1 MKENPIPD
9 RFADA
14 EALDEFMTRPS
25 PELVSD
31 LEALDGDIMIIGVGG
46 KMGPTLA
53 RLAKRALPDRR
64 IIGVARFSDKGVK
77 GYLHKH
83 GLDTLEA
90 DLLDPKALAALPPAE
105 NIIFMAGRKFGS
117 QGSEELTWAMNAHVP
132 ALVADRF
139 GGSRIVAYSTI
150 CVYPF
155 VPVSSGGARE
165 EESVAPPGEYAMS
178 CVARERM
185 FEYFAKLHGSPTA
198 IMRLSYAIDM
208 RYGVLHDVATKVFAG
223 EPIDV
228 TMGHVNVIWQGDACS
243 QSLRMLR
250 HAAVPALALNVSGP
264 ETVSIR
270 ALAQALGESLGK
282 PAIIIGEEAES
293 AWLADTGKAAGFF
306 GYPSVP
312 LRRMIEWT
320 ADWIKRGMGSF
331 GKATHFEVRTG
342 TY

>member
-1 MKENPIPD
+1 MSEDTIPESFEN
-9 RFADA
+9 A
-14 EALDEFMTRPS
+14 EVLDEFMTRPS
-25 PELVSD
+25 QALVAD

-64 IIGVARFSDKGVK
+64 IIGVARFSDPGLKAYLEDRGIETLGV
-77 GYLHKH
+77 
-83 GLDTLEA
+83 
-90 DLLDPKALAALPPAE
+90 DLLDPKAVSTLPPVK
-105 NIIFMAGRKFGS
+105 NLVFMAGRKFGS
-117 QGSEELTWAMNAHVP
+117 QGSEELTWAMNGYVP

-165 EESVAPPGEYAMS
+165 GESVAPPGEYAMS

-228 TMGHVNVIWQGDACS
+228 TMGHVNVVWQGDACG

-250 HAAVPALALNVSGP
+250 HAAVPALPLNVSGP
-264 ETVSIR
+264 ETLSIR
-270 ALAQALGESLGK
+270 ALAKAFGERFGR
-282 PAIIIGEEAES
+282 PPIIIGEEAAS
-293 AWLADTGKAAGFF
+293 AWLADTGRAAELF

-312 LRRMIEWT
+312 LRRMIAWT
-320 ADWIKRGMGSF
+320 ADWIERGMGSF